1 MPCSSIVG
9 VTVILGFAIALLG
22 GCQSTN
28 PPRGSEAQQTN
39 ASESA
44 PYAAGTGVS
53 SSSFDRH
60 PRFYTGGAEQSASP
74 AATQPAG
81 EP

>member
-1 MPCSSIVG
+1 M
-9 VTVILGFAIALLG
+9 TRTWTLGFASILGLALLS

-28 PPRGSEAQQTN
+28 TPTGSEARQTN

-44 PYAAGTGVS
+44 PYSAGTGVS

-60 PRFYTGGAEQSASP
+60 PRFYTGGAEPSASP
-74 AATQPAG
+74 AATQPAVA
-81 EP
+81 P